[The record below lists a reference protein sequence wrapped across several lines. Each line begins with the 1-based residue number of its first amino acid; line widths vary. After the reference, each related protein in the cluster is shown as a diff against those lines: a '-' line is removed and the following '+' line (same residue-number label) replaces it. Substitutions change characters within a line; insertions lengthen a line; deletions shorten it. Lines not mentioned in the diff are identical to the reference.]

1 MQIHI
6 CKRTDARIM
15 RVNSLDDVMH
25 YYDTWD
31 PPVARKIPRWLG
43 LPKTILYSPAL
54 HFEASVLFG

>member
-43 LPKTILYSPAL
+43 LPKTIL
-54 HFEASVLFG
+54 